1 MNTEFNINTKDIND
15 KLIEELK
22 TITDEINNDPQ
33 KSITKK
39 GWIKQNI
46 LFYTISFIGTLAGV
60 ILTITN
66 IISKDVFC
74 AIIGLIGI
82 IINLFLYRMLEED
95 FRYAFILDSLHTSGQ
110 IQSLSLLVH
119 KVWNKQII
127 ELQQKLKKEE
137 IKDDISNRE

>member
-1 MNTEFNINTKDIND
+1 MNTEFNIDTKDIND

-60 ILTITN
+60 ILTIIS
-66 IISKDVFC
+66 IISKDTFC

-82 IINLFLYRMLEED
+82 IINLFLYRILEED
-95 FRYAFILDSLHTSGQ
+95 FRYTFILDSLHTSGQ
-110 IQSLSLLVH
+110 IQSLSLLLH

-137 IKDDISNRE
+137 IKDGISNRE

>member
-1 MNTEFNINTKDIND
+1 MNTEFNIDTKDIND
-15 KLIEELK
+15 KLIKDLK

-60 ILTITN
+60 ILTITS
-66 IISKDVFC
+66 IISKDTFC

-110 IQSLSLLVH
+110 IQSLSLLLH
-119 KVWNKQII
+119 KVWN
-127 ELQQKLKKEE
+127 EKLKNIDNNKKGE
-137 IKDDISNRE
+137 

>member
-1 MNTEFNINTKDIND
+1 MNTEFNIDTKDIND

-39 GWIKQNI
+39 VWIKQNI

-60 ILTITN
+60 ILTITS
-66 IISKDVFC
+66 IISKDTFC

-110 IQSLSLLVH
+110 IQSLSLLLH
-119 KVWNKQII
+119 KVWN
-127 ELQQKLKKEE
+127 EKLKNIDNNKKGE
-137 IKDDISNRE
+137 

>member
-1 MNTEFNINTKDIND
+1 MNTEFNIDTKDIND
-15 KLIEELK
+15 KLIKDLK

-39 GWIKQNI
+39 GWIKQNV

-66 IISKDVFC
+66 IISKDTFC

-82 IINLFLYRMLEED
+82 IINLFLYRILEED

-110 IQSLSLLVH
+110 IQSLSLLLH
-119 KVWNKQII
+119 KVWN
-127 ELQQKLKKEE
+127 EKLKNIDNNKKGE
-137 IKDDISNRE
+137 

>member
-1 MNTEFNINTKDIND
+1 MNTEFNIDTKDIND

-60 ILTITN
+60 ILTITS

-82 IINLFLYRMLEED
+82 IINLFLYRILEED
-95 FRYAFILDSLHTSGQ
+95 FRYTFILDSLHTSGQ
-110 IQSLSLLVH
+110 IQSLSLLLH
-119 KVWNKQII
+119 KVWN
-127 ELQQKLKKEE
+127 EKLKNIDNNKKGE
-137 IKDDISNRE
+137 

>member
-46 LFYTISFIGTLAGV
+46 LSYTISFIGTLAGV
-60 ILTITN
+60 ILTITS
-66 IISKDVFC
+66 IISKDTFC

-82 IINLFLYRMLEED
+82 IINLFLYRILEED
-95 FRYAFILDSLHTSGQ
+95 FRYTFILDSLHTSGQ
-110 IQSLSLLVH
+110 IQSLSLLLH
-119 KVWNKQII
+119 KVWN
-127 ELQQKLKKEE
+127 EKLKNIDNNKKGE
-137 IKDDISNRE
+137 

>member
-33 KSITKK
+33 KSVTKK

-60 ILTITN
+60 ILTITS
-66 IISKDVFC
+66 IISKDTFC

-82 IINLFLYRMLEED
+82 IINLFLYRILEED

-110 IQSLSLLVH
+110 IQSLSLLLH
-119 KVWNKQII
+119 KVWN
-127 ELQQKLKKEE
+127 EKLKNIDNNKKGE
-137 IKDDISNRE
+137 

>member
-1 MNTEFNINTKDIND
+1 MNTEFNIDTKDIND

-39 GWIKQNI
+39 VWIKQNI

-60 ILTITN
+60 ILTITS
-66 IISKDVFC
+66 IISKDTFC

-82 IINLFLYRMLEED
+82 IINLFLYRILEED

-110 IQSLSLLVH
+110 IQSLSLLLH
-119 KVWNKQII
+119 KVWN
-127 ELQQKLKKEE
+127 EKLKNIDNNKKGE
-137 IKDDISNRE
+137 

>member
-1 MNTEFNINTKDIND
+1 MNTEFNIDTKDIND

-46 LFYTISFIGTLAGV
+46 LFYTISFIGTLIGV
-60 ILTITN
+60 ILTITS
-66 IISKDVFC
+66 IISKDTFC

-82 IINLFLYRMLEED
+82 IINLFLYRILEED

-110 IQSLSLLVH
+110 IQSLSLLLH
-119 KVWNKQII
+119 KVWN
-127 ELQQKLKKEE
+127 EKLKNIDNNKKGE
-137 IKDDISNRE
+137 

>member
-1 MNTEFNINTKDIND
+1 MNTEFNIDTKDIND
-15 KLIEELK
+15 KLIKDLK

-46 LFYTISFIGTLAGV
+46 LSYTISFIGTLTGV
-60 ILTITN
+60 ILTITS
-66 IISKDVFC
+66 IISKDTFC

-82 IINLFLYRMLEED
+82 IINLFLYRILEED

-110 IQSLSLLVH
+110 IQSLSLLLH
-119 KVWNKQII
+119 KVWN
-127 ELQQKLKKEE
+127 EKLKNIDNNKKGE
-137 IKDDISNRE
+137 

>member
-1 MNTEFNINTKDIND
+1 MNTEFNIDTKNINE
-15 KLIEELK
+15 KLIKELK

-39 GWIKQNI
+39 EWIKQNI
-46 LFYTISFIGTLAGV
+46 LSYTISFIGTLAGV
-60 ILTITN
+60 ILTITS

-82 IINLFLYRMLEED
+82 IINLFLYRILEDD

-110 IQSLSLLVH
+110 IQSLSLLLH
-119 KVWNKQII
+119 KVWN
-127 ELQQKLKKEE
+127 EKLKNIDNNKKGE
-137 IKDDISNRE
+137 

>member
-1 MNTEFNINTKDIND
+1 MNTEFNIDTKDIND
-15 KLIEELK
+15 KLIKDLK

-46 LFYTISFIGTLAGV
+46 LSYTISFIGTLAGV
-60 ILTITN
+60 ILTITS
-66 IISKDVFC
+66 IISKDTFC

-82 IINLFLYRMLEED
+82 IINLFLYRILEED

-110 IQSLSLLVH
+110 IQSLSLLLH
-119 KVWNKQII
+119 KVWNK
-127 ELQQKLKKEE
+127 KLKNIDNNKKGE
-137 IKDDISNRE
+137 

>member
-1 MNTEFNINTKDIND
+1 MNTEFNIDTKDIND

-60 ILTITN
+60 ILTITS
-66 IISKDVFC
+66 IISKDTFC

-82 IINLFLYRMLEED
+82 IINLFLYRILEED

-110 IQSLSLLVH
+110 IQSLSLLLH
-119 KVWNKQII
+119 KVWN
-127 ELQQKLKKEE
+127 EKLKNIDNNKKGE
-137 IKDDISNRE
+137 

>member
-1 MNTEFNINTKDIND
+1 MNTEFNIDIKDIND

-22 TITDEINNDPQ
+22 TITDEINNYPQ

-46 LFYTISFIGTLAGV
+46 LSYTISFIGTLAGV
-60 ILTITN
+60 ILTITS
-66 IISKDVFC
+66 IISKDTFC

-82 IINLFLYRMLEED
+82 IINLFLYRILEED

-110 IQSLSLLVH
+110 IQSLSLLLH
-119 KVWNKQII
+119 KVWN
-127 ELQQKLKKEE
+127 EKLKNIDNNKKGE
-137 IKDDISNRE
+137 

>member
-1 MNTEFNINTKDIND
+1 MNTEFNIDIKDIND

-60 ILTITN
+60 ILTITS
-66 IISKDVFC
+66 IISKDTFC

-82 IINLFLYRMLEED
+82 IINLFLYRILEED
-95 FRYAFILDSLHTSGQ
+95 FRYTFILDSLHTSGQ
-110 IQSLSLLVH
+110 IQSLSLLLH
-119 KVWNKQII
+119 KVWN
-127 ELQQKLKKEE
+127 EKLKNIDNNKKGE
-137 IKDDISNRE
+137 

>member
-1 MNTEFNINTKDIND
+1 MNTEFNIDIKDIND

-46 LFYTISFIGTLAGV
+46 LSYTISFIGTLAGV
-60 ILTITN
+60 ILTITS
-66 IISKDVFC
+66 IISKDTFC

-82 IINLFLYRMLEED
+82 IINLFLYRILEED

-110 IQSLSLLVH
+110 IQSLSLLLH
-119 KVWNKQII
+119 KVWN
-127 ELQQKLKKEE
+127 EKLKNIDNNKKGE
-137 IKDDISNRE
+137 

>member
-1 MNTEFNINTKDIND
+1 MNTEFNIDTKDIND

-60 ILTITN
+60 ILTITS

-82 IINLFLYRMLEED
+82 IINLFLYRILEED

-110 IQSLSLLVH
+110 IQSLSLLLH
-119 KVWNKQII
+119 KVWN
-127 ELQQKLKKEE
+127 EKLKNIDNNKKGE
-137 IKDDISNRE
+137 

>member
-60 ILTITN
+60 ILTITS
-66 IISKDVFC
+66 IISKDTFC

-82 IINLFLYRMLEED
+82 IINLFLYRILEED

-110 IQSLSLLVH
+110 IQSLSMLLH
-119 KVWNKQII
+119 KVWN
-127 ELQQKLKKEE
+127 EKLKNIDNNKKGE
-137 IKDDISNRE
+137 

>member
-60 ILTITN
+60 ILTITS
-66 IISKDVFC
+66 IISKDTFC

-110 IQSLSLLVH
+110 IQSLSLLLH
-119 KVWNKQII
+119 KVWN
-127 ELQQKLKKEE
+127 EKLKNIDNNKKGE
-137 IKDDISNRE
+137 

>member
-1 MNTEFNINTKDIND
+1 MNTEFNIDTKDIND

-60 ILTITN
+60 ILTITS
-66 IISKDVFC
+66 IISKDTFC

-82 IINLFLYRMLEED
+82 IINLFLYRILEED

-110 IQSLSLLVH
+110 IQSLSLLLH
-119 KVWNKQII
+119 KIWN
-127 ELQQKLKKEE
+127 EKLKNIDNNKKGE
-137 IKDDISNRE
+137 

>member
-1 MNTEFNINTKDIND
+1 MNTEFNIDTKDIND

-46 LFYTISFIGTLAGV
+46 LSYTIFFIGTLAGV
-60 ILTITN
+60 ILTITS
-66 IISKDVFC
+66 IISKDTFC

-82 IINLFLYRMLEED
+82 IINLFLYRILEED

-110 IQSLSLLVH
+110 IQSLSLLLH
-119 KVWNKQII
+119 KVWN
-127 ELQQKLKKEE
+127 EKLKNIDNNKKGE
-137 IKDDISNRE
+137 